1 MADPTKLTSVPRTGN
16 VYIDSLLYSTAFRPG
31 STITY
36 VLQGNPGDAGQ
47 FGGALWA
54 ANGLRQS
61 FTAAVNAWSSVANIF
76 FQEVAGPFDGTQ
88 DRSGIDWVERYE
100 PLSNSVL
107 GQHSL
112 PTAGAMSGIFNS
124 TNGYFTAA
132 SNAVG
137 GQGYGTLLH
146 EIGHGL
152 GLLHPHNDGDEQG
165 GDPQFPGLTDDP
177 FAYGSNNLNQGIFS
191 IMSYNDGYSEVG
203 LSPSSGFGW
212 ALGPGAFDIAA
223 VHAIFG
229 PNTTTNSGNTSYAL
243 FNQNAAGTGWLT
255 IWDTGGIDTISAGD
269 TGFDSFIDL
278 RSASLRD
285 EFGGGGFVSRIGGI
299 IGGYTIAAGA
309 VIENATGGLADDLI
323 HGNSAD
329 NVLDGR
335 TGIDTVD
342 YSGVTAN
349 LVIDLA
355 AGTATGD
362 GNDSLR
368 GFENVVG
375 GNGNDR
381 ITGIAQNY
389 GIAGTRREQIDLPT
403 NLAYSSFD
411 AVTLEFWQRDS
422 TIDTGVPAEGAAVAH
437 VSVGGQG
444 GLRYF
449 TFYARGPGTIT
460 IDIDNSFGI
469 DTLLSLR
476 ESPSGPILAS
486 SDDGGMLDPGSAN
499 TLDSYLTYNPGLAA
513 GQERLFFI
521 VVGRYSQQGAAPTR
535 PDQSFELIVT
545 GPAATVR
552 TGDVMQGSTLDGGA
566 GDDALFG
573 GAGDD
578 RLIGGSG
585 ADTLAGGSGNDLY
598 VLSQLLEDEIDI
610 IVEQIA
616 GGIDTVRSHAS
627 RYLPLNVENLELVN
641 GYGETYGVGNA
652 QDNRIVGN
660 DYNNLLIGGEG
671 NDELR
676 GALNNDQL
684 FGETGDDRLLGEFG
698 IDYLV
703 GGLGNDLLDGGYDA
717 DALYG
722 EDGNDIMEAG
732 LGFVTDILV
741 GGAGDDILRADS
753 GEANPDYDLMDGG
766 AGNDLYYVDTGA
778 DLTFEAA
785 GGGIDTVFADVPVAG
800 AGVYLYA
807 HVENLVLLGTTAFGV
822 GNELDNSLTGNAST
836 NFLLGGAGAD
846 SINGGQGN
854 DVLFGESGADLFVF
868 ERGTGGDVIGD
879 FARGVDRI
887 DIRAFGFASFAQL
900 QTAFIQ
906 NGNVGAINLGNDD
919 LIVLHNIQMSQLTAG
934 DFMI

>member
-1 MADPTKLTSVPRTGN
+1 MADPAKLTSVPRTGN
-16 VYIDSLLYSTAFRPG
+16 VYIDSLLHSTAFRPG
-31 STITY
+31 STISY
-36 VLQGNPGDAGQ
+36 VLQGNPGDVGQ
-47 FGGALWA
+47 FGGLAWS

-61 FTAAVNAWSSVANIF
+61 FTAAVNAWSSVANVF
-76 FQEVAGPFDGTQ
+76 FQEVAGPFDGSQ
-88 DRSGIDWVERYE
+88 DRSAIDWVERYE
-100 PLSNSVL
+100 PLSSQVL

-112 PTAGAMSGIFNS
+112 PSSGPMSGIFNS
-124 TNGYFTAA
+124 SNGYFTAA
-132 SNAVG
+132 SNAIG
-137 GQGYGTLLH
+137 GQGFGTLLH

-191 IMSYNDGYSEVG
+191 IMSYNDGYAEVG
-203 LSPSSGFGW
+203 LSPSAGFGW

-223 VHAIFG
+223 VQAIYG
-229 PNTTTNSGNTSYAL
+229 ANTTTE
-243 FNQNAAGTGWLT
+243 AGDTFYGLPNWNMGGAGWKT
-255 IWDTGGIDTISAGD
+255 IWDAGGEDIISAGNV
-269 TGFDSFIDL
+269 GFDSFIDL
-278 RSASLRD
+278 RAATLRD

-309 VIENATGGLADDLI
+309 VIENASGGWADDVI
-323 HGNSAD
+323 HGNSAN
-329 NVLDGR
+329 NVLDGGE
-335 TGIDTVD
+335 GIDTVD
-342 YSGVTAN
+342 YSGVAAN
-349 LVIDLA
+349 LVINLTT
-355 AGTATGD
+355 GTATGD

-381 ITGIAQNY
+381 ITGLAQNY
-389 GIAGTRREQIDLPT
+389 SIAGTRREQLDQPT

-411 AVTLEFWQRDS
+411 AVTLEFWQRDNL
-422 TIDTGVPAEGAAVAH
+422 IETGAPAEGAAVAH

-469 DTLLSLR
+469 DTLVSIR

-486 SDDGGMLDPGSAN
+486 SDDGGSLDPGSAN

-552 TGDVMQGSTLDGGA
+552 TGEVMQGSTLDGGA
-566 GDDALFG
+566 GDDMLFG

-578 RLIGGSG
+578 RLIGGTG
-585 ADTLAGGSGNDLY
+585 ADTLVGGGGNDLY
-598 VLSQLLEDEIDI
+598 VVEGQADI
-610 IVEQIA
+610 IIEQA
-616 GGIDTVRSHAS
+616 GGGIDSVRSLDS
-627 RYLPLNVENLELVN
+627 LYLLDNVENLELVN
-641 GYGETYGVGNA
+641 NRGNIFGVGN
-652 QDNRIVGN
+652 DGNNLIVGN
-660 DYNNLLIGGEG
+660 DFGNLLIGGAG
-671 NDELR
+671 ADELR
-676 GALNNDQL
+676 GFLGGDQL
-684 FGETGDDRLLGEFG
+684 FGETGDDRLFGEFG

-703 GGLGNDLLDGGYDA
+703 GGIGNDMLDGGYDA

-722 EDGNDIMEAG
+722 EDGNDIIEGG

-741 GGAGDDILRADS
+741 GGVGDDILRADS

-766 AGNDLYYVDTGA
+766 AGNDSYYVDTGA

-785 GGGIDTVFADVPVAG
+785 GGGIDTVFADVPVTG

-807 HVENLVLLGTTAFGV
+807 HVDNLVLLGTTAFGV
-822 GNELDNSLTGNAST
+822 GNELDNALTGSGSS

-846 SINGGQGN
+846 TINGKGGN
-854 DVLFGESGADLFVF
+854 DVLFGEGGADVFVF

-879 FARGVDRI
+879 FARGIDRI
-887 DIRAFGFASFAQL
+887 DIRAFGFANFVQL
-900 QTAFIQ
+900 QAAFIQ
-906 NGNVGAINLGNDD
+906 NGDIGAVNLGNGD